1 RHICFTSHLVLHL
14 CASLRRRHP
23 RPTLFPTRR
32 SSDLELIAGS
42 LGTTPVLER
51 LPMQPGDVLRT
62 YADVSKARR
71 LLGYEPT
78 TPVEDGIPR
87 FSAWLRGRS
96 AIPATPG
103 RPLRHSPRTV
113 RARGANSAHAPN
125 ASTAPPGPA

>member
-42 LGTTPVLER
+42 LGTTPVLDR
-51 LPMQPGDVLRT
+51 LPMQPGDVRRT

-78 TPVEDGIPR
+78 TPVEV
-87 FSAWLRGRS
+87 GRS
-96 AIPATPG
+96 EEHTSELQS
-103 RPLRHSPRTV
+103 RENLVCRLLLEKKKYNT
-113 RARGANSAHAPN
+113 
-125 ASTAPPGPA
+125 STSLHRE